1 VNDVRAGPR
10 VGSGL
15 DVHAFGEGVPLILGG
30 VEIPFH
36 RGLAG
41 HSDGDVLTHAVIDA
55 VLGAAG
61 RGDIGRWF
69 PSADPGW
76 AGADSVGMLRTV
88 VDSLHRDGWQVVNV
102 DATVVAQQPHLADHV
117 GAMRGRLADALRI
130 PVEDVS
136 VKATT
141 TDHLGALGR
150 SEGIAAL
157 ATVLMV
163 RPARTHP
170 VQYEP

>member
-1 VNDVRAGPR
+1 VNEPRSWPR

-15 DVHAFGEGVPLILGG
+15 DVHAFGEAIPLILGG
-30 VEIPFH
+30 VEIPFD

-55 VLGAAG
+55 LLGAAG

-69 PSADPGW
+69 PSTDPRW
-76 AGADSVGMLRTV
+76 AGADSVEMLRTV
-88 VDSLHRDGWQVVNV
+88 MDALRGDGWQVVNV
-102 DATVVAQQPHLADHV
+102 DATVVAQRPRLAEYV
-117 GAMRGRLADALRI
+117 EAMRGRLAESLDVPA
-130 PVEDVS
+130 EDVS
-136 VKATT
+136 IKATT

-157 ATVLMV
+157 AVALLV
-163 RPARTHP
+163 RPTLTHP
-170 VQYEP
+170 VQYGP